1 MRYWLSALLLF
12 LFTSPMHSQTAW
24 LPDAPGAQLQPQS
37 QTPSPST
44 PSTTP
49 PTTLDPHWLK
59 VEQLP
64 LGKAIAVLER
74 GRQYSC
80 TMDLASDSTL
90 ACIQPVPYSPPR
102 RLVFPTRNIDAIFT
116 EEIES
121 GPSLTAFLVGLGIG
135 GGLGAGV
142 CNQGSARVILTCSLL
157 GAGIGLGVATSPSS
171 RPSPPH
177 IRRRLI
183 YRAP

>member
-1 MRYWLSALLLF
+1 LLF
-12 LFTSPMHSQTAW
+12 PFTPPMHSQTAS

-37 QTPSPST
+37 QTPPPTT
-44 PSTTP
+44 PSTTS
-49 PTTLDPHWLK
+49 PTTRDPHW
-59 VEQLP
+59 

-74 GRQYSC
+74 GRQYPS
-80 TMDLASDSTL
+80 TMDLASDTTL

-102 RLVFPTRNIDAIFT
+102 RLVFPTRNIEAVFT

-121 GPSLTAFLVGLGIG
+121 GPNLTALLVGLGIG
-135 GGLGAGV
+135 GGLAAGV
-142 CNQGSARVILTCSLL
+142 CNQGSARTILTCSLL
-157 GAGIGLGVATSPSS
+157 GAGIGAGVALSPSPLP
-171 RPSPPH
+171 RPPH